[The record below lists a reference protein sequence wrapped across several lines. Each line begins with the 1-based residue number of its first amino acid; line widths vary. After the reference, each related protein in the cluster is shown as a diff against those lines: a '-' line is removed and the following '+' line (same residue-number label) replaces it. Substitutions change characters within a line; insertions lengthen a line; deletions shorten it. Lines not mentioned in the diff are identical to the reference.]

1 MKNRF
6 RLASLVA
13 TLAIVAAACSSGSSN
28 TTAPGTSDPGTSEAP
43 GSAPASAPA
52 SAAAFPEGDFALTL
66 WTKEGEADGSY
77 QFVKKLTDDFTAAH
91 PNVTFEVVNKDVEL
105 LREDFQTSSLAGDA
119 PELLW
124 TVADHLGPFTSA
136 DLILP
141 LDDMVDR
148 GKFVPAAADAVT
160 ANDTLWG
167 VPVSFG
173 NQLMLYWNKE
183 LAGDTAP
190 ANSDEWIAAAKEA
203 HSGDTVGIAF
213 NQTESFWLVPFL
225 GGYGGSVFAEDGVTP
240 TLDTEAMQN
249 ALKFLYDLKYTEQV
263 TPAEADYNVADGLF
277 KEGKAA
283 FIINGDWTLG
293 AYAAA
298 PDAEAPGLGDNLGVA
313 PLPTLAGGEDPK
325 PYIAGSFL
333 MVSKAVGDN
342 ADLKTVVSEFL
353 TFASNTENQVAIV
366 ETLKRLPGNAEAIE
380 DPIVTEDPL
389 LAGASEAA
397 QKGVPQP
404 TNLEMR
410 CVFDA
415 MNEGVRTMFTGSDDF
430 AGLSAAMQSS
440 AESCIAAL

>member
-1 MKNRF
+1 MKNRY

-13 TLAIVAAACSSGSSN
+13 VLAIAVGACSGGTTTTPSAPTGSQP
-28 TTAPGTSDPGTSEAP
+28 ATSDAP
-43 GSAPASAPA
+43 SGAPSA
-52 SAAAFPEGDFALTL
+52 SAAAFPEGDFALTM
-66 WTKEGEADGSY
+66 WTKEGEADGSFQY
-77 QFVKKLTDDFTAAH
+77 VKSLTDAYTALH
-91 PNVTFEVVNKDVEL
+91 PTVVFEVVNKDVEA

-124 TVADHLGPFTSA
+124 TVADHIGPFTSA

-141 LDDMVDR
+141 LDTLVER
-148 GKFVPAAADAVT
+148 ATFVPAAADAVT
-160 ANDTLWG
+160 ADGTLWG
-167 VPVSFG
+167 VPISFG
-173 NQLMLYWNKE
+173 NQLMLYWNKD

-190 ANSDEWIAAAKEA
+190 ADSAAWVAAAKA
-203 HSGDTVGIAF
+203 AQTGDTVGIAF

-225 GGYGGSVFAEDGVTP
+225 GGFGGAVFAEDGVTP
-240 TLDTEAMQN
+240 TLDTDAMRS
-249 ALKFLYDLKYTEQV
+249 ALKFLYDLKYTDKV

-283 FIINGDWTLG
+283 YIINGDWTLG

-298 PDAEAPGLGDNLGVA
+298 PDAEAPGLGDKLGVA
-313 PLPTLAGGEDPK
+313 PLPTMVGGEDPK

-333 MVSKAVGDN
+333 MVSKAVGDDAN
-342 ADLKTVVSEFL
+342 VQAVVSDFL
-353 TFASNTENQVAIV
+353 KFASNKENQVGIV

-380 DPIVTEDPL
+380 DPIVTGDPL

-410 CVFDA
+410 CIFDA
-415 MNEGVRTMFTGSDDF
+415 MNAGVRELFTGSDDF
-430 AGLSAAMQSS
+430 AGLSAAMQAS